1 MTPSDGL
8 DMRAEEE
15 GGGGRSWAFGVSNR
29 TPETGETRQ
38 SSFALSRCI

>member
-15 GGGGRSWAFGVSNR
+15 GGGGRSWACGVSK
-29 TPETGETRQ
+29 PHP
-38 SSFALSRCI
+38 